1 MIWVLGGCSSFLA
14 DLALFTSGSRV
25 VAIFDIFSKR
35 QKSLRG
41 EIPDVYQYE
50 NLPTTLRVQ
59 IVHALHDALG
69 GPNDHPNQ
77 DCWKPIN
84 DILCREYGLFAL
96 PTAPQ
101 YGRRDLAGEVLDF
114 FLQTNDVEQA
124 LDVVE
129 ICFKA
134 VDTISREHRYLWRSD
149 ANQIADN
156 SIDELNKR
164 FQHHGVGY
172 QFVNGEILR
181 VDSQLLHV
189 EVVKPALRL
198 LEGKGY
204 AGAQQEF
211 LRAHEHY
218 RHGNSKEALNEGLK
232 SFESLMKAICVK
244 RGWAVSGKETA
255 SSLIKVCMEKGLI
268 PAFWQTQFTSL
279 KSLLEAAV
287 PTGRNNL
294 AGHGQGAEP
303 TVVPDY
309 LVAYM
314 LHMTGAC
321 LVFLATA
328 EQRV

>member
-1 MIWVLGGCSSFLA
+1 M
-14 DLALFTSGSRV
+14 
-25 VAIFDIFSKR
+25 AIFDIFSKR
-35 QKSLRG
+35 QKKLRG
-41 EIPDVYQYE
+41 ETPEVYQYDQ
-50 NLPTTLRVQ
+50 LPDALRVQ
-59 IVHALHDALG
+59 IVHAMCDALG
-69 GPNDHPNQ
+69 LPNDHPNQ
-77 DCWKPIN
+77 DCWKFVSEL
-84 DILCREYGLFAL
+84 LCREYGLFAL
-96 PTAPQ
+96 PTARQ
-101 YGRRDLAGEVLDF
+101 HGQRVLADEVINF
-114 FLQTNDVEQA
+114 FLQTEDLEQA

-129 ICFKA
+129 LCFRA
-134 VDTISREHRYLWRSD
+134 VDTVSRQTQYLWRNN
-149 ANQIADN
+149 ANEIADA

-164 FQHHGVGY
+164 FQEHGVGY

-181 VDSQLLHV
+181 VDSQLLHA

-198 LEGKGY
+198 LENKFY
-204 AGAQQEF
+204 AGPQDEF
-211 LRAHEHY
+211 LKAHEHY
-218 RHGNSKEALNEGLK
+218 RHGNSKEALNECLK

-255 SSLIKVCMEKGLI
+255 SSLIKVCMENGLI

-303 TVVPDY
+303 TAVPDY

-328 EQRV
+328 EQRL